1 MTGLLST
8 LPRRAHDALVR
19 SPALTLGLCVVA
31 VALVALV
38 SCTTTRS
45 HTGPAGLRDRVEP
58 LVRVRVRRQAGD
70 VKVEGGAR
78 ILVRDTATHA
88 SDLLVAPLRVGVV
101 AGRVRLTDARGDHH
115 EYPAFAEIELA
126 PDRGAAPVLLTLDGV
141 DMPGFLVIHPD
152 PDDSATFDVVA
163 AMPIEGYIPG
173 VIAHELYGSWPAETF
188 KAQAVCARSYALH
201 ERSLARAAGRHY
213 DLESTTRDQVFG
225 GATQNPTA
233 VRAAEDTRGVVLT
246 HHGRILRAYYAST
259 CGGRAASAA
268 DTWPTTR
275 GYEYNLDAPIQA
287 SDRPSACEASPL
299 YRWTVTRDA
308 AELSARIRAW
318 GVANGHEIGQIGQ
331 IRSVLVGDRNSVG
344 RPSSYRVSDDAAR
357 TFRISGEDLR
367 VACNSPARGLDPI
380 TRETRINSGDFE
392 VTIVRPT
399 VTFRGRGF
407 GHGVGMCQF
416 SAKAFA
422 DKGWSWREI
431 VRNFYPGAN
440 LTRVYD

>member
-1 MTGLLST
+1 MTSTLRT

-19 SPALTLGLCVVA
+19 SPALTLGLCVVG
-31 VALVALV
+31 VVLVALV

-58 LVRVRVRRQAGD
+58 LVRVRVRQQAGE
-70 VKVEGGAR
+70 VKVEGAAR
-78 ILVRDTATHA
+78 VLVRDTATHA
-88 SDLLVAPLRVGVV
+88 ADLLVAPLRVDVV
-101 AGRVRLTDARGDHH
+101 AGRVRLTDARADRHD
-115 EYPAFAEIELA
+115 YPPFAEIELE
-126 PDRGAAPVLLTLDGV
+126 PDRGSDPTMLTLDGV
-141 DMPGFLVIHPD
+141 PMPGFLVMHPD
-152 PDDSATFDVVA
+152 PDDSATFDVIA
-163 AMPIEGYIPG
+163 AMPIERYIPG
-173 VIAHELYGSWPAETF
+173 VIARELYASWPAETF

-213 DLESTTRDQVFG
+213 DLEATTRDQVFA

-246 HHGRILRAYYAST
+246 YRGRILRAYYGST

-268 DTWPTTR
+268 DTWPTGR

-287 SDRPSACEASPL
+287 SDRPSACEESPL
-299 YRWTVTRDA
+299 YRWTVKRGVG
-308 AELSARIRAW
+308 ELSARLRSW
-318 GVANGHEIGQIGQ
+318 GVVNAHEIGQIGEV
-331 IRSVLVGDRNSVG
+331 RSILVGGRNGVG
-344 RPSSYRVSDDAAR
+344 HPTSYRVSDDAAR
-357 TFRISGEDLR
+357 TFKISAEHLR
-367 VACNSPARGLDPI
+367 VACNSPAPGYDPV
-380 TRETRINSGDFE
+380 TRETRVNSGDFE

-399 VTFRGRGF
+399 VTFHGRGF

-422 DKGWSWREI
+422 DRGWSWREI
-431 VRNFYPGAN
+431 VRNFYPGAK